1 MKLTGFTLIELII
14 VIGIMSILTWQGL
27 ANYGAFIKKQVVQ
40 EQGKDFVSILRK
52 AQSDA
57 NTGYK
62 PSATCGA
69 SDSLV
74 GYRVNGVA
82 STNTYTVSA
91 ICSDGVETLQKS
103 YEFDSRIELSTN
115 FDLTFLSPYGNS
127 NNNYTICI
135 AHAQDSS
142 IKNAIVSVTTGGGIE
157 LTAAA
162 CPY

>member
-1 MKLTGFTLIELII
+1 MRSKGFTLIELIV

-27 ANYGAFIKKQVVQ
+27 VNYGDFIKKQVVQ
-40 EQGKDFVSILRK
+40 EEGKDFVSILRK

-62 PSATCGA
+62 PSTTCGA

-74 GYRVNGVA
+74 GYRVVGAVL
-82 STNTYTVSA
+82 TNTYTVSA
-91 ICSDGVETLQKS
+91 VCSNGVETVQNNYIL
-103 YEFDSRIELSTN
+103 DARVALSSN

-127 NNNYTICI
+127 NNNYIICI
-135 AHAQDSS
+135 AHAQNSS
-142 IKNAIVSVTTGGGIE
+142 IKNSVISVTAGGGIE
-157 LTAAA
+157 LAAAA

>member
-1 MKLTGFTLIELII
+1 MRSKGFTLIELIV

-27 ANYGAFIKKQVVQ
+27 VNYGDFIKKQVVQ
-40 EQGKDFVSILRK
+40 EEGKDFVSILRK

-62 PSATCGA
+62 PSTTCGA

-74 GYRVNGVA
+74 GYRVVGTV
-82 STNTYTVSA
+82 STNTYQVSA
-91 ICSDGVETLQKS
+91 VCSDGVETVQNNYTL
-103 YEFDSRIELSTN
+103 DSRLALSIN
-115 FDLTFLSPYGNS
+115 FDFTFLSPYGNS
-127 NNNYTICI
+127 NGSYTICI

-142 IKNAIVSVTTGGGIE
+142 IENSVISVTAGGGIE
-157 LTAAA
+157 LAAAA